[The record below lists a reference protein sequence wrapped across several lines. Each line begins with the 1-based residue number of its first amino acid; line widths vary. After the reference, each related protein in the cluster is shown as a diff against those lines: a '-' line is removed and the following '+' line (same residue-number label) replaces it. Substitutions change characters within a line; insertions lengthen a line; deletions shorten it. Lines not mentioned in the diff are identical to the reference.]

1 MSRYNSNR
9 GFLRPFQVIRVYDKE
24 EEKQINESILAHDCT
39 FFDEAQWGFVTVK
52 MYCSSPKYHK
62 YYIDKQDPLK
72 NIYTDVQF
80 GFVEE

>member
-39 FFDEAQWGFVTVK
+39 FVDE
-52 MYCSSPKYHK
+52 
-62 YYIDKQDPLK
+62 
-72 NIYTDVQF
+72 
-80 GFVEE
+80 EENECTIMC